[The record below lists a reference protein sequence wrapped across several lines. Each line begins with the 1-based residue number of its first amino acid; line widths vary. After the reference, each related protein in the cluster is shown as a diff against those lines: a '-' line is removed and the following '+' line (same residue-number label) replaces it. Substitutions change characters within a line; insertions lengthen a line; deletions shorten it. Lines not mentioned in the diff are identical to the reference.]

1 MTIKI
6 PIEAEFDPSQA
17 EARLKQFQQQLN
29 AMGQQ
34 IAQANKTQFNPIG
47 SHTLEDLK
55 KIQAQFEALR
65 RVSGG
70 LNARINATNQKGK
83 DFFELDWAK
92 LYPDQNRRHREMA
105 KAFGYVTGHGF
116 SQPPAPPPSP
126 SGGGASPPPPSNGGG
141 QPPHPVP
148 PPPPSGGMAAGA
160 AQSGLNAINPLT
172 GGLGAV
178 GANAVGAGASGGFG
192 AGFGA
197 LLGGVLA
204 LGVGKLV
211 GAVAD
216 KVTQAEDNAV
226 AYDKLKRII
235 GDVGVSFGG
244 LKASLSEAA
253 NSTNLTYAETAKLGT
268 QFVQLGNIT
277 SKQMDSIPDEL
288 KLGVGFGRSFG
299 LDPSQSTGV
308 MGQMRGIGL
317 TKNLQE
323 TRKFALLIGETIGK
337 SGAFAKAGEVMEAVG
352 NYAMT
357 QGRNNVGAANIEGYA
372 GAFSGLAG
380 SKMAGLD
387 PAGVANL
394 LSRVNS
400 SIMAGGAKGE
410 ASQFFTA
417 ALGQKMGLNPFQT
430 QMMREGG
437 AFATKNSTFGDDS
450 IYHKFMGGKG
460 GPKGNETMLSAT
472 LGELK
477 SQYGKSKEDLIWA
490 TSNHLGVNSAQAMA
504 LHLLTPEKMGG
515 MSKYANLLGMTG
527 SGIGNLS
534 TALHGTDEQRLDLV
548 ANLKARKGSDRLSSS
563 EETELNNAMSS
574 GNQGKLKDV
583 LARLVAVRD
592 QESTQGSDIRDSK
605 NLLDNIKVLMAD
617 KLVPIFQD
625 IRAAT
630 LSAAGVGDGKTSEDI
645 FSSIINA
652 DFDAVVKRLK
662 DERDKKLNSVMM
674 DVNAANKITHGGSGY
689 ISRSAYPDPKD
700 FDAERKKYNEA
711 LKISSGSYQQS
722 KFKEIN
728 KTYEEAKIKAEAE
741 RATKLDD
748 MRSSQAKQ
756 REAEATQ
763 QKEEKERQKIIDA
776 NEQSAVDKAKI
787 KGSLKWDKY
796 APDSLVEA
804 MLSVESGGKNRDKN
818 GKIITSSRGASG
830 IAQVMPKT
838 GLDPGW
844 DILGPQDDSEAEG
857 RRFGR
862 TFLGAMIKT
871 KGSVKKGLAAYN
883 YGPGN
888 FDKLIH
894 DHPNDWE
901 SRLPAETK
909 NHINKVLTAQ
919 QKLEGSP
926 APKVKATNKGANAH
940 RVSIDPLEVIHRN
953 DRGEQQGQSEYLNTR
968 VSQAAPFG
976 ADRSF
981 A

>member
-83 DFFELDWAK
+83 DFFDLDWAK

-160 AQSGLNAINPLT
+160 AQFGLNAINPLT
-172 GGLGAV
+172 GGLGAA

-253 NSTNLTYAETAKLGT
+253 NSTKLTYAETAKLGT

-308 MGQMRGIGL
+308 MGQMRGIGQ

-337 SGAFAKAGEVMEAVG
+337 SKAFAKAGEVMEAVG
-352 NYAMT
+352 NYAIT
-357 QGRNNVGAANIEGYA
+357 QGRNNLGVANVEGYA
-372 GAFSGLAG
+372 GAFAGLAG
-380 SKMAGLD
+380 SKTAGLD

-394 LSRVNS
+394 LSKVNA

-417 ALGQKMGLNPFQT
+417 GLGQKMGLTPFQT
-430 QMMREGG
+430 QMLREGG
-437 AFATKNSTFGDDS
+437 AFATKSNTFGKGTMYS
-450 IYHKFMGGKG
+450 EFMGKD
-460 GPKGNETMLSAT
+460 GPKGTETILSAT

-477 SQYGKSKEDLIWA
+477 AQYGKNKEDLIWA
-490 TSNHLGVNSAQAMA
+490 TSNHLGVNSVQAMA
-504 LHLLTPEKMGG
+504 LHKLTPEKMGG
-515 MSKYANLLGMTG
+515 MSKYADLLKMSG

-563 EETELNNAMSS
+563 EEKELNSAMSS

-617 KLVPIFQD
+617 TLVPIFQD

-630 LSAAGVGDGKTSEDI
+630 LSAAGVGDGKTTEGI
-645 FSSIINA
+645 FESIINA
-652 DFDAVVKRLK
+652 DSDARIKRIK
-662 DERDKKLNSVMM
+662 DESDKKLVDLEEKWRRGKGETQFKPDAYNFRNRPELLARAT
-674 DVNAANKITHGGSGY
+674 DKYNATLKNLPELEKQIT
-689 ISRSAYPDPKD
+689 
-700 FDAERKKYNEA
+700 AEKKKRNEA
-711 LKISSGSYQQS
+711 LIAESSRRAVELDTMRASQS
-722 KFKEIN
+722 
-728 KTYEEAKIKAEAE
+728 
-741 RATKLDD
+741 
-748 MRSSQAKQ
+748 KQ

-796 APDSLVEA
+796 VPDDLFKR
-804 MLSVESGGKNRDKN
+804 MLGAESGGNHRDKN
-818 GKIITSSRGASG
+818 GKLITSPMGAMG
-830 IAQVMPKT
+830 IGQLMPATAKNPDF
-838 GLDPGW
+838 G
-844 DILGPQDDSEAEG
+844 ILGIQDDSEGENI
-857 RRFGR
+857 RVSRSY
-862 TFLGAMIKT
+862 LGALIAKY
-871 KGSVKKGLAAYN
+871 KGSQIKGLAAYN
-883 YGPGN
+883 HGQGN
-888 FDKLIH
+888 LDKLIKKY
-894 DHPNDWE
+894 PNDWM
-901 SRLPAETK
+901 SHLPRETK
-909 NHINKVLTAQ
+909 DYLPKVMG
-919 QKLEGSP
+919 EGTP
-926 APKVKATNKGANAH
+926 APKVKGANRGASSQ
-940 RVSIDPLEVIHRN
+940 RFSIDPLEVIHLNER
-953 DRGEQQGQSEYLNTR
+953 REQQGQSEYLNTR

>member
-1 MTIKI
+1 MKMTV
-6 PIEAEFDPSQA
+6 EAVLDASQA
-17 EARLKQFQQQLN
+17 ESQARQLEQQLN
-29 AMGQQ
+29 AIGQQ
-34 IAQANKTQFNPIG
+34 IAQANKTQFNPISG
-47 SHTLEDLK
+47 NTLNDLK
-55 KIQAQFEALR
+55 KMQAQFEALR
-65 RVSGG
+65 KISGELNRR
-70 LNARINATNQKGK
+70 LNATGQK
-83 DFFELDWAK
+83 DTAFVDIDWAK
-92 LYPDQNRRHREMA
+92 LYPNQTTRHRKMA
-105 KAFGYVTGHGF
+105 EAFGYVTGHGF

-126 SGGGASPPPPSNGGG
+126 RGRGAAPPPSNGGG

-160 AQSGLNAINPLT
+160 AQFGLNAINPLT
-172 GGLGAV
+172 GGLGAA

-244 LKASLSEAA
+244 LKSAMADAA
-253 NSTNLTYAETAKLGT
+253 TSTKLTYAETTKLGT

-288 KLGVGFGRSFG
+288 KLGVGFGRAFG

-308 MGQMRGIGL
+308 MGQMRGIGQ

-337 SGAFAKAGEVMEAVG
+337 SKAFAKAGEVMEAVG
-352 NYAMT
+352 NYAIT
-357 QGRNNVGAANIEGYA
+357 QGRNNVGVANVEGYA
-372 GAFSGLAG
+372 GAFAGLAG
-380 SKMAGLD
+380 SRMAGVD

-394 LSRVNS
+394 LSKVNAA
-400 SIMAGGAKGE
+400 IMAGGAAGE
-410 ASQFFTA
+410 ASQFFSA
-417 ALGQKMGLNPFQT
+417 GLGQKRGLDPFQT
-430 QMMREGG
+430 QMLNEGG
-437 AFATKNSTFGDDS
+437 AFATKSNTFGRGT
-450 IYHKFMGGKG
+450 IYSQFMGEE
-460 GPKGNETMLSAT
+460 GPKGNETNLSAT
-472 LGELK
+472 LSELK
-477 SQYGKSKEDLIWA
+477 AQYGKDKRDLIWA
-490 TSNHLGVNSAQAMA
+490 TSRQLNVNSAQAMQ
-504 LHLLTPEKMGG
+504 LHMMTPQKMGE
-515 MSKYANLLGMTG
+515 MSKYANLLEMSG

-534 TALHGTDEQRLDLV
+534 MALTGTDEQRLDLV
-548 ANLKARKGSDRLSSS
+548 ANLKARKGSDRLSDS
-563 EETELNNAMSS
+563 EDKELTGAMSS

-605 NLLDNIKVLMAD
+605 NLLDNIKLLMAD
-617 KLVPIFQD
+617 TLVPIFQD

-630 LSAAGVGDGKTSEDI
+630 LSAAGVGDGKTTEGIFESIVKADSDARIKRITSE
-645 FSSIINA
+645 S
-652 DFDAVVKRLK
+652 
-662 DERDKKLNSVMM
+662 DKKLVDLEEKWRRGKSETQY
-674 DVNAANKITHGGSGY
+674 K
-689 ISRSAYPDPKD
+689 PDPYNYRNRPELL
-700 FDAERKKYNEA
+700 AGATEKYNATLKNLPELEKQIAAEKNRRVEA
-711 LKISSGSYQQS
+711 I
-722 KFKEIN
+722 KE
-728 KTYEEAKIKAEAE
+728 EEARRAEEMAAVNT
-741 RATKLDD
+741 RAK
-748 MRSSQAKQ
+748 KQ
-756 REAEATQ
+756 REAEAVQ
-763 QKEEKERQKIIDA
+763 LEEERKRQKIIDA

-804 MLSVESGGKNRDKN
+804 MLSVESGGKTRDKN
-818 GKIITSSRGASG
+818 GKIITSSMGARG

-926 APKVKATNKGANAH
+926 APKVKSNRGANTQ
-940 RVSIDPLEVIHRN
+940 RFSIDPLEVIHRN

>member
-83 DFFELDWAK
+83 DFFDLDWAK

-148 PPPPSGGMAAGA
+148 PPPSGGGMAAGA
-160 AQSGLNAINPLT
+160 AQFGLNAINPLT
-172 GGLGAV
+172 GGLGAA

-226 AYDKLKRII
+226 AFDKLKRII

-253 NSTNLTYAETAKLGT
+253 NSTKLTYAETAKLGT

-308 MGQMRGIGL
+308 MGQMRGIGQ

-337 SGAFAKAGEVMEAVG
+337 SKAFAKAGEVMEAVG
-352 NYAMT
+352 NYAIT
-357 QGRNNVGAANIEGYA
+357 QGRNNLGVANVEGYA
-372 GAFSGLAG
+372 GAFAGLAG
-380 SKMAGLD
+380 SKTAGLD

-394 LSRVNS
+394 LSKVNA

-417 ALGQKMGLNPFQT
+417 GLGQKMGLTPFQT
-430 QMMREGG
+430 QMLREGG
-437 AFATKNSTFGDDS
+437 AFATKSNTFGKGTMYS
-450 IYHKFMGGKG
+450 EFMGKD
-460 GPKGNETMLSAT
+460 GPKGTETMLSAT

-477 SQYGKSKEDLIWA
+477 AQYGKNKEDLIWA
-490 TSNHLGVNSAQAMA
+490 TSNHLGVNSVQAMA
-504 LHLLTPEKMGG
+504 LHKLTPEKMGG
-515 MSKYANLLGMTG
+515 MSKYADLLKMSG

-617 KLVPIFQD
+617 KLVPLFQD

-630 LSAAGVGDGKTSEDI
+630 LSIAGVGDGKTSEDI

-652 DFDAVVKRLK
+652 DSDAVVKRLK

-674 DVNAANKITHGGSGY
+674 DVNAANKITHSGSGY

-700 FDAERKKYNEA
+700 FNAELKKFNEA
-711 LKISSGSYQQS
+711 LKISSGGYQQS

-728 KTYEEAKIKAEAE
+728 KSYDDAKKAAEAE
-741 RATKLDD
+741 RAEKLDT
-748 MRSSQAKQ
+748 MRASQSKQ
-756 REAEATQ
+756 REAEAVQ
-763 QKEEKERQKIIDA
+763 LEEERKRQKIIDA

-796 APDSLVEA
+796 VPDNLFKA
-804 MLSVESGGKNRDKN
+804 MLGVESGGAHRDKN
-818 GKIITSSRGASG
+818 GKLITSPKGAAG
-830 IAQVMPKT
+830 ISQIMPGT
-838 GLDPGW
+838 GNTPGW
-844 DILGPQDDSEAEG
+844 DILGLQDNSEAENLRMG
-857 RRFGR
+857 RSYA
-862 TFLGAMIKT
+862 GAMIKT
-871 KGSVKKGLAAYN
+871 KGSIKKGLAAYN

-888 FDKLIH
+888 FDKLLH
-894 DHPNDWE
+894 DHPKDWE

-909 NHINKVLTAQ
+909 DYINKVLTAQ

-926 APKVKATNKGANAH
+926 APKVKSNRGANTQ
-940 RVSIDPLEVIHRN
+940 RFSIDPLEVIHRN

>member
-6 PIEAEFDPSQA
+6 PIEADFDPSAA
-17 EARLKQFQQQLN
+17 EARMRQFQQQLN

-47 SHTLEDLK
+47 SSTLSDLK
-55 KIQAQFEALR
+55 KVQAQFEALR
-65 RVSGG
+65 RVSGDLNKR
-70 LNARINATNQKGK
+70 LNATGQK
-83 DFFELDWAK
+83 DTAFFDIDWAK
-92 LYPDQNRRHREMA
+92 LYPDQNSRHRQMA

-116 SQPPAPPPSP
+116 SQPPAPPSN
-126 SGGGASPPPPSNGGG
+126 GGGGHPPAPPSGGG
-141 QPPHPVP
+141 QPPAPASP
-148 PPPPSGGMAAGA
+148 PAGGGSMAGA

-244 LKASLSEAA
+244 LKAALSEAA
-253 NSTNLTYAETAKLGT
+253 TSTKLTFAETTKLGT
-268 QFVQLGNIT
+268 QFVQLGNVT

-299 LDPSQSTGV
+299 MDPSQTTGV

-317 TKNLQE
+317 TRNLQE
-323 TRKFALLIGETIGK
+323 SRKFALLIGETIGK

-352 NYAMT
+352 NYAMS
-357 QGRNNVGAANIEGYA
+357 QGRNNVGSANVEGYA
-372 GAFSGLAG
+372 GAFTGLAG
-380 SKMAGLD
+380 AKIAGLD
-387 PAGVANL
+387 PAGVINL

-410 ASQFFTA
+410 ASQFFSA
-417 ALGQKMGLNPFQT
+417 GLGKRLGLNPFQT

-437 AFATKNSTFGDDS
+437 AFATKDSTFGGDS
-450 IYHKFMGGKG
+450 IYHRFMGGR
-460 GPKGNETMLSAT
+460 GPKGTETMLSAT

-534 TALHGTDEQRLDLV
+534 TALHGTDEQRLDL
-548 ANLKARKGSDRLSSS
+548 AAGLKARKGSDKLSSS
-563 EETELNNAMSS
+563 EETELNSALSS

-592 QESTQGSDIRDSK
+592 QESTQGSEIRDSK
-605 NLLDNIKVLMAD
+605 NLLDNIKVLLAD

-630 LSAAGVGDGKTSEDI
+630 LSAAGVGDGKTTEGI
-645 FSSIINA
+645 FESIINA
-652 DFDAVVKRLK
+652 DSDARIKRITS
-662 DERDKKLNSVMM
+662 ESDKKLVDLEEKWRRGKSETQF
-674 DVNAANKITHGGSGY
+674 K
-689 ISRSAYPDPKD
+689 PDPYNYRNRPELL
-700 FDAERKKYNEA
+700 AGATEKYNTTRKNLPELEKQIA
-711 LKISSGSYQQS
+711 AEKKSRADAIKSE
-722 KFKEIN
+722 EIR
-728 KTYEEAKIKAEAE
+728 
-741 RATKLDD
+741 RADELAT
-748 MRSSQAKQ
+748 MRGSQAKQ

-763 QKEEKERQKIIDA
+763 QKEERARQEILYK
-776 NEQSAVDKAKI
+776 NEAAATDKAKI
-787 KGSLKWDKY
+787 KGSLKWDKFV
-796 APDSLVEA
+796 PEDLFKR
-804 MLSVESGGKNRDKN
+804 MLGAESGGSHRDAN
-818 GKIITSSRGASG
+818 GKLITSPKGAFG
-830 IAQVMPKT
+830 IGQLMPPTSKN
-838 GLDPGW
+838 PGFG
-844 DILGPQDDSEAEG
+844 ILGIQDDSEGENI
-857 RRFGR
+857 RVSRSY
-862 TFLGAMIKT
+862 LGALIAKYKDKS
-871 KGSVKKGLAAYN
+871 KGVAAYN
-883 YGPGN
+883 FGPKN
-888 FDKLIH
+888 FDDLLIK
-894 DHPNDWE
+894 HPNDWM
-901 SRLPAETK
+901 SHLPRETK
-909 NHINKVLTAQ
+909 DYLPKVMG
-919 QKLEGSP
+919 EGTP
-926 APKVKATNKGANAH
+926 APKVKGANRGASSQ
-940 RVSIDPLEVIHRN
+940 RFSIDPLEVIHLNER
-953 DRGEQQGQSEYLNTR
+953 REQQGQSEYLNTR
-968 VSQAAPFG
+968 VSQATPFG

>member
-1 MTIKI
+1 MTV
-6 PIEAEFDPSQA
+6 EAVLDASQA
-17 EARLKQFQQQLN
+17 ESQARQLEQQLN
-29 AMGQQ
+29 AIGQQ
-34 IAQANKTQFNPIG
+34 IAQANKTQFNPISG
-47 SHTLEDLK
+47 NTLNDLK
-55 KIQAQFEALR
+55 KMQAQFEALR
-65 RVSGG
+65 KISGELNRR
-70 LNARINATNQKGK
+70 LNATGQK
-83 DFFELDWAK
+83 DTAFVDIDWAK
-92 LYPDQNRRHREMA
+92 LYPNQTTRHRKMA
-105 KAFGYVTGHGF
+105 EAFGYVTGGGF
-116 SQPPAPPPSP
+116 SPPPPAPAPPAPP
-126 SGGGASPPPPSNGGG
+126 APPPPSNGGG
-141 QPPHPVP
+141 QPPTPV
-148 PPPPSGGMAAGA
+148 PPPPSGGGLAVGA

-178 GANAVGAGASGGFG
+178 GANAVGVGASGGFG

-211 GAVAD
+211 GAVSD

-253 NSTNLTYAETAKLGT
+253 NSTKLTYAETAKLGT

-288 KLGVGFGRSFG
+288 KLGVGFGRAFG

-308 MGQMRGIGL
+308 MGQMRGIGQ

-337 SGAFAKAGEVMEAVG
+337 SKAFAKAGEVMEAVG
-352 NYAMT
+352 NYAIT
-357 QGRNNVGAANIEGYA
+357 QGRNNLGVANVEGYA
-372 GAFSGLAG
+372 GAFAGLAG
-380 SKMAGLD
+380 SKTAGLD

-394 LSRVNS
+394 LSKVNA

-417 ALGQKMGLNPFQT
+417 GLGQKMGLTPFQT
-430 QMMREGG
+430 QMLREGG
-437 AFATKNSTFGDDS
+437 AFATKSNTFGKGT
-450 IYHKFMGGKG
+450 IYSEFMGKD
-460 GPKGNETMLSAT
+460 GPKGTETMLSAT

-477 SQYGKSKEDLIWA
+477 AQYGKNKEDLIWA
-490 TSNHLGVNSAQAMA
+490 TSNHLGVNSVQAMA
-504 LHLLTPEKMGG
+504 LHKLTPEKMGG

-617 KLVPIFQD
+617 RLVPLFQD

-630 LSAAGVGDGKTSEDI
+630 LSIAGVGDGKTSEGI
-645 FSSIINA
+645 FESIVKA
-652 DFDAVVKRLK
+652 DSDARIKRITS
-662 DERDKKLNSVMM
+662 ESDKKLVDLEEKWRRGKSETQY
-674 DVNAANKITHGGSGY
+674 K
-689 ISRSAYPDPKD
+689 PDPYNYRNRPELL
-700 FDAERKKYNEA
+700 AGATEKYNATLKNLPELEKQIAAEKNRRVEA
-711 LKISSGSYQQS
+711 I
-722 KFKEIN
+722 KE
-728 KTYEEAKIKAEAE
+728 EEARRAEEMA
-741 RATKLDD
+741 AVNTTAK
-748 MRSSQAKQ
+748 KQ
-756 REAEATQ
+756 REAEAVQ

-796 APDSLVEA
+796 VPDNLFKR
-804 MLSVESGGKNRDKN
+804 MLSAESGGNHRDKN
-818 GKIITSSRGASG
+818 GKLITSPMGALG
-830 IAQVMPKT
+830 IGQLMPSTSKN
-838 GLDPGW
+838 PGFG
-844 DILGPQDDSEAEG
+844 ILGIQNDSEGENI
-857 RRFGR
+857 RVSKSY
-862 TFLGAMIKT
+862 LGALIAKYH
-871 KGSVKKGLAAYN
+871 GDEKKGVAAYN
-883 YGPGN
+883 TGPAN
-888 FDKLIH
+888 LDKIIKKYKG
-894 DHPNDWE
+894 DWM
-901 SRLPAETK
+901 SHLPDETRDYIPK
-909 NHINKVLTAQ
+909 IFGDK
-919 QKLEGSP
+919 KLEGSP
-926 APKVKATNKGANAH
+926 APKVKSNRGANTQ
-940 RVSIDPLEVIHRN
+940 RFSIDPLEVIHLNER
-953 DRGEQQGQSEYLNTR
+953 REQQGQSEYLNTR